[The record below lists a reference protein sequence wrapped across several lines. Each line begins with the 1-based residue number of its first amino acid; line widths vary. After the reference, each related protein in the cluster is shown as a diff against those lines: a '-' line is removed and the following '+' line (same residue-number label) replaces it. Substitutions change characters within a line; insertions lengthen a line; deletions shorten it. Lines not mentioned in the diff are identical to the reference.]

1 MALELNGTTGV
12 SLVQDGVV
20 TAADLASTLDLSG
33 KTVTLANTASAMVLL
48 QEGAASATE
57 VSSIDIPLDVS
68 GDYFA
73 FRLILPALH
82 VVNNGQDLYAR
93 VRDAS
98 TGSYKTAG
106 TAYTWSVV
114 ERNAA
119 NQAGTQSNSDDHF
132 RLCWYSWA
140 NASAEAGATEMIIMN
155 NADASQKTSFTGQ
168 YSGQDNAGDA
178 KMTSF
183 GGMCNSAT
191 QDDYFRLYAAGGN
204 IVIKGGYKLYGY
216 LA

>member
-1 MALELNGTTGV
+1 MAVEINGTTGV

-20 TAADLASTLDLSG
+20 TAADLSSTLDLSG

-73 FRLILPALH
+73 FRLILPALL
-82 VVNNGQDLYAR
+82 VGNNGQDLYAR

-98 TGSYKTAG
+98 TGAYKTAS
-106 TAYTWSVV
+106 TAYTWSVI

-119 NQAGTQSNSDDHF
+119 NQAGTQSTSDDHF
-132 RLCWYSWA
+132 RLCWYSWPNSA
-140 NASAEAGATEMIIMN
+140 AEAGATEMIIMN
-155 NADASQKTSFTGQ
+155 NADASQRTSFTGQ
-168 YSGQDNAGDA
+168 YNGRDNADSN
-178 KMTSF
+178 KMTCF
-183 GGMCNSAT
+183 GGMCNAAT
-191 QDDYFRLYAAGGN
+191 QDDYFRLYAASGN
-204 IVIKGGYKLYGY
+204 IVINGGYKLYGY